1 VPTTGTSADASGKK
15 SPWIGGTC
23 STGAVAY
30 SNRVNAL
37 GFSPANS
44 GRRGGELATPSPWTP
59 SVLRRELRFLSG
71 GRSLMS
77 VSAFPSAVRRSCAQ
91 AFAVDSR
98 RTPSPR
104 QESIPNGSRRAEM
117 VRTHVDG
124 SERANRVCST
134 PSPRMRRWQLE
145 GSDAD
150 AVDDQAACG
159 SADHQRDLDGGDQNP
174 PPLSARW
181 GRARVSQVEQP
192 TGIMPAARPHSAV
205 RTRTATSWE
214 APSATNTTAMI
225 ACAAAKDSQGE
236 AEVPCEPRAGNGRPR
251 EARHSEHEQRQ
262 RHAVHREVADLL
274 EKRSQ

>member
-1 VPTTGTSADASGKK
+1 
-15 SPWIGGTC
+15 
-23 STGAVAY
+23 
-30 SNRVNAL
+30 
-37 GFSPANS
+37 
-44 GRRGGELATPSPWTP
+44 
-59 SVLRRELRFLSG
+59 
-71 GRSLMS
+71 MS

-192 TGIMPAARPHSAV
+192 TGIMPAARPHSVV

-214 APSATNTTAMI
+214 APSATNRTAMI